1 MNVLIQDR
9 DAAAHPDLRAYAE
22 QKLQK
27 LSRHFDH
34 ILEARLE
41 LRSDK
46 KKSAEQMKVA
56 ELTVHMSGRSPVI
69 RKAVQS
75 TQDLR
80 EAIDLVIDKMDRQ
93 IREHKEKL
101 KEHKRIRP
109 DSEFAPMAPAASAP
123 TPNGVMEV
131 KRYKLK
137 PISEEQARAELEALD
152 HSFYL
157 FLNEDSQEVNLLYR
171 LEDGG
176 LGRLEADLS

>member
-101 KEHKRIRP
+101 KDHKRVRP
-109 DSEFAPMAPAASAP
+109 DSEFAPAAPPAAVVP
-123 TPNGVMEV
+123 DGVLEV

-137 PISEEQARAELEALD
+137 PISEDQARAEMEALD

-171 LEDGG
+171 RGDGA